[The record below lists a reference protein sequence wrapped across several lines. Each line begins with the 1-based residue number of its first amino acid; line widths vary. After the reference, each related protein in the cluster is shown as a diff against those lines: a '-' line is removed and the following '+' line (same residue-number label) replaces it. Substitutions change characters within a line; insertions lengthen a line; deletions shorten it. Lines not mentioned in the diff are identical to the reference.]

1 MKYVELIEKTRKALE
16 SFGVHFSFH
25 ILPDGTIISLGL
37 HDQIIS
43 LDPSKVSEIK
53 VSSYCVTIFCKSG
66 SSVSIYSS
74 YVAVML

>member
-1 MKYVELIEKTRKALE
+1 MKYIELIEKTRKALE
-16 SFGVHFSFH
+16 DFGVHFSFH
-25 ILPDGTIISLGL
+25 MLPDGSIISLGL

-43 LDPSKVSEIK
+43 FDPSKVTGIK
-53 VSSYCVTIFCKSG
+53 ASSYCVTIFCESG